1 MASSHLQR
9 WLTAIVAVPILFALV
24 LFGGEIL
31 FFLLILAVVLLGME
45 EYTRMSFGE
54 GHPWERWE
62 GLLFAGAVCLAAR
75 TGDPRVLMAVV
86 AFSILI
92 AFMTYLPRIREEHFD
107 ILPVQKLAFG
117 ILYIPLMMSHI
128 IMVRQAPDGVLWI
141 FFVLVL
147 AFSGDVAAYYVG
159 RTFGR
164 GKLLPLVSPGKT
176 VEGTLGLFAGS
187 IVCCLIYRH
196 FFLPALPVGHTVALA
211 LAGSVIGQLGDLCES
226 ALKRASGT
234 KDSGTLL
241 PGHGGFLDRLDCL
254 IFIGPFVYYYK
265 LFLLP

>member
-1 MASSHLQR
+1 MASSHLKR
-9 WLTAIVAVPILFALV
+9 WLTAIVAVPILFGLII
-24 LFGGEIL
+24 FGGEIL

-54 GHPWERWE
+54 GHPWERWQ
-62 GLLFAGAVCLAAR
+62 GFLYAAAVCFAAR
-75 TGDPRVLMAVV
+75 TGDPRLLMATV
-86 AFSILI
+86 AFSVLV
-92 AFMTYLPRIREEHFD
+92 AFMLYLPRIREDRFD
-107 ILPVQKLAFG
+107 ILPVQKLVFG
-117 ILYIPLMMSHI
+117 ILYVPFLAAHLIL
-128 IMVRQAPDGVLWI
+128 VRQAPDGVLWI
-141 FFVLVL
+141 FFILVM
-147 AFSGDVAAYYVG
+147 AFSGDVAAFYVG

-187 IVCCLIYRH
+187 VVFCLLYRQ
-196 FFLPALPVGHTVALA
+196 FFFPALPVGHTVAMA

-226 ALKRASGT
+226 ALKRASGA

-254 IFIGPFVYYYK
+254 VFIGPFVYYYRY
-265 LFLLP
+265 FLLS